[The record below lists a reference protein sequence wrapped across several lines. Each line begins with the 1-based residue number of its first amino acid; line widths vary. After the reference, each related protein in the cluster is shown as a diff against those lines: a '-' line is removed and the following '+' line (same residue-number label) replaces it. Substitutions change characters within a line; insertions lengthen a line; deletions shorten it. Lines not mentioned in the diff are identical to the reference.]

1 MSDHSVEL
9 HDNKMLMLCVF
20 RSEDGAGP
28 VRPADRL
35 HDQTGKLLIIDHRYC
50 SYWDIKGLMILVL
63 ILLVQPH

>member
-50 SYWDIKGLMILVL
+50 SYSPFVG
-63 ILLVQPH
+63 H